1 MMGLFC
7 GNQNKSSKETL
18 LDVDDLSALEA
29 VVITVPTKHYNVALM
44 W

>member
-1 MMGLFC
+1 
-7 GNQNKSSKETL
+7 L